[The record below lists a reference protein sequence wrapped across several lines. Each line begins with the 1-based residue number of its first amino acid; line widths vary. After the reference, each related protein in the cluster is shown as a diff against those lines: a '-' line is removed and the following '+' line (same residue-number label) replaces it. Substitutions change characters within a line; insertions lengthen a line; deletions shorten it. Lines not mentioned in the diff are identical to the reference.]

1 MLQLKKVRLR
11 GVPPSMAWRAEAGKG
26 GFMRRYGFALLGV
39 LTLALLTVACGT
51 SDPGI
56 TTKVKTRLETD
67 RNINAAQV
75 QVTTQNRVV
84 TLSGPVDSPAAKERA
99 VTLARGTEGVV
110 DVVDNLS
117 VSTAVAAMPAP
128 GAEASSGTPATS
140 GQAPDDTS
148 ITQAVKEKL
157 LKQPETSAEKIDVN
171 THEGVVTL
179 SGSVKSPEEK
189 EQVIQI
195 ARNTEGV
202 QRVEDK
208 LSVGSSS

>member
-1 MLQLKKVRLR
+1 
-11 GVPPSMAWRAEAGKG
+11 
-26 GFMRRYGFALLGV
+26 MRRYASALFGV
-39 LTLALLTVACGT
+39 LTLALLTVTCGT
-51 SDPGI
+51 SDPRI

-117 VSTAVAAMPAP
+117 ISTAVAAMPAP
-128 GAEASSGTPATS
+128 GAQANAGMAEAS

-157 LKQPETSAEKIDVN
+157 LLHPETSAEKIDVD
-171 THEGVVTL
+171 THQGVVTL
-179 SGSVKSPEEK
+179 SGEVRSPQEK
-189 EQVIQI
+189 EQVVQI

-202 QRVEDK
+202 QRVEDR
-208 LSVGSSS
+208 LSVGSS

>member
-1 MLQLKKVRLR
+1 
-11 GVPPSMAWRAEAGKG
+11 
-26 GFMRRYGFALLGV
+26 MRRYASALLGV
-39 LTLALLTVACGT
+39 LALALLTVACGT

-56 TTKVKTRLETD
+56 TTKVKTKLETD
-67 RNINAAQV
+67 RNINAAQI
-75 QVTTQNRVV
+75 QVATQNRVV
-84 TLSGPVDSPAAKERA
+84 TLSGPVDSPASKERA

-128 GAEASSGTPATS
+128 GAEARAETPGTS

-157 LKQPETSAEKIDVN
+157 LKQPETSAERIDVN

-202 QRVEDK
+202 QRVEDR
-208 LSVGSSS
+208 LSVGSS